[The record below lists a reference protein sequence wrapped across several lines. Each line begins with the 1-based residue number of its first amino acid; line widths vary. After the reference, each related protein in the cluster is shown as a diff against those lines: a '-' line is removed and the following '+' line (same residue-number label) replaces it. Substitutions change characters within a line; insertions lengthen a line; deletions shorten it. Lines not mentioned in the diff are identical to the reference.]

1 MIPNGGRNY
10 TCRRS
15 GRSFALRFS
24 RGFFP
29 QLLSLRRK
37 TVSVPGTAAVVESR
51 SRRRELIEQ
60 VLFVAEETTLAH
72 ACLLAGQNEDN
83 WIISEE
89 LLLPLSV
96 GKRT

>member
-29 QLLSLRRK
+29 QLPSLRRK

-60 VLFVAEETTLAH
+60 VAEETTLAH
-72 ACLLAGQNEDN
+72 ARQFAGQNEDN

>member
-1 MIPNGGRNY
+1 MGVEITPVVVRVAH
-10 TCRRS
+10 S
-15 GRSFALRFS
+15 LFAFPEVS
-24 RGFFP
+24 FP

-60 VLFVAEETTLAH
+60 VAEETTLAH
-72 ACLLAGQNEDN
+72 ARQFAEQNEDN

-89 LLLPLSV
+89 LLLPFSLC
-96 GKRT
+96 